1 MSDHVFILGAGAS
14 YEYDAYPFGADPR
27 RPEVEL
33 VPASVPLS
41 RNMLTE
47 AIKRDVFRKTQHARL
62 AEYIRENSHRWLKKP
77 VTFEDL
83 KSGAELDVEQVYI
96 SLESDIRRLG
106 IVSAVDPRWWD
117 LAVPRDELLTII
129 ETLLVYIVYSTGQS
143 ATHERLARYCRD
155 TGATIISFNWDTLMD
170 DALAATDC
178 WNYHTGYGTKFFMA
192 YQDRKATPEP
202 STPSVLTLLKPH
214 GSMNW
219 FRYSLRS
226 FRNEPAF
233 TGDEPTE
240 EEMSSTGLF
249 VFSPE
254 WRKSNHPVDA
264 DLGLGVGFDPK
275 LKVPADIDILPPGEA
290 SAVSRPQFARTR
302 ALVGEVIRT
311 ARTVTI
317 IGFALKDSDSDSKRL
332 FYQAR
337 QESSIGEI
345 TLEVVD
351 KVMSDPIASAPLRTI
366 CEDTF
371 RPCQVEFV
379 APTFKEYC
387 ARL

>member
-96 SLESDIRRLG
+96 SLEDDIRRLREPDA
-106 IVSAVDPRWWD
+106 SDPRWWA
-117 LAVPRDELLTII
+117 LAIPRDDLLEII
-129 ETLLVYIVYSTGQS
+129 RRLLLFIIYSTGRS
-143 ATHERLARYCRD
+143 ATHGKLADYCRD
-155 TGATIISFNWDTLMD
+155 SGATIVSFNWDTLID
-170 DALAATDC
+170 DALAATGC
-178 WNYHTGYGTKFFMA
+178 WFYGTGYGIQFFKT
-192 YQDRKATPEP
+192 YQDQKVMFDFDSP
-202 STPSVLTLLKPH
+202 SIITLLKPH
-214 GSMNW
+214 GSINW
-219 FRYSLRS
+219 FRYSLRR
-226 FRNEPAF
+226 FQNEPAF
-233 TGDEPTE
+233 TGEAATDDEL
-240 EEMSSTGLF
+240 SSTGLF
-249 VFSPE
+249 VVSPE
-254 WRKSNHPVDA
+254 WRKCNHPVDA
-264 DLGLGVGFDPK
+264 ALNLGAGFNPK
-275 LKVPADIDILPPGEA
+275 LKVPADVDILPPGEA
-290 SAVSRPQFARTR
+290 PAVSRPQFARMR
-302 ALVGEVIRT
+302 ALVGEAIRT

-345 TLEVVD
+345 TVEVVD

-371 RPCQVEFV
+371 RPCQVEFL